1 LIGRTA
7 PDPKAYGLPDAG
19 ELTALLAD
27 WCPDYALQT
36 SPQAYGL
43 PGAEEAAAPAG
54 RRHPDYA
61 LQRPLGSEVP
71 DGIGEVYAPRVV
83 PAETSAPPAQA
94 PGAGVPPAVP
104 VPVAAGRPP
113 SIARIGT
120 LPVDAIRAD
129 FPILEEKV
137 NGRRLVWLDNAATTQ
152 KPLAVIAR
160 LEHFYRHENSN
171 VHRGAHTLAERA
183 TDAYE
188 AAREKI
194 AAFIGAPSSDA
205 VVFVRG
211 TTEGINLVAQGYV
224 KQYLR
229 PGDEI
234 ILTLLEHHANIV
246 PWQLL
251 AQETGAVLRVAPVDA
266 DGQINLPAYAEL
278 FTPRTRFVSAS
289 HVSNAL
295 GTVAPVE
302 EMIALAHSHGT
313 RICIDGAQSVSHMP
327 VDMRALDAD
336 FFVFSGH
343 KIYGPTGIGVV
354 YGKPEL
360 LEAARPYQGGGN
372 MIADVTFAETVY
384 REAPA
389 KFEAGTGNIA
399 DAAGLGAAVDY
410 VSSVGM
416 RHIAAYE
423 QDLLDYGTR
432 ALSAVPGLRL
442 IGTAARKASVLSF
455 VLEGHDIEETGRR
468 LSAAGIAVRAGHH
481 CAQPI
486 LRHFGL
492 EGTVRSSL
500 AFYNTHEEI
509 DLLVDAL
516 SNIVRGRTHSS
527 KLSLWPWSIS

>member
-1 LIGRTA
+1 MSIHEEIGYSA
-7 PDPKAYGLPDAG
+7 LDPK
-19 ELTALLAD
+19 
-27 WCPDYALQT
+27 
-36 SPQAYGL
+36 AYGL
-43 PGAEEAAAPAG
+43 PGAEELAALLAACC
-54 RRHPDYA
+54 PDYA
-61 LQRPLGSEVP
+61 PQPPPRSEVP
-71 DGIGEVYAPRVV
+71 DGTGEVYAPRVV
-83 PAETSAPPAQA
+83 PSA
-94 PGAGVPPAVP
+94 VPPASAHVSGADAP
-104 VPVAAGRPP
+104 RAVRIPVAAGRSP
-113 SIARIGT
+113 SVARIGT

-129 FPILEEKV
+129 FPILEETV
-137 NGRRLVWLDNAATTQ
+137 NGRRLVWFDNAATTQ
-152 KPLAVIAR
+152 KPRAVIDR
-160 LEHFYRHENSN
+160 LTYYYSRENSN
-171 VHRGAHTLAERA
+171 VHRGAHTLAERS

-188 AAREKI
+188 EARGKI
-194 AAFIGAPSSDA
+194 ARFIGAPGSDTI
-205 VVFVRG
+205 VFVRG

-251 AQETGAVLRVAPVDA
+251 AQETGAVLRVAPVDG
-266 DGQINLPAYAEL
+266 DGQILLPAYADL
-278 FTPRTRFVSAS
+278 FTSRTRFVSAS

-302 EMIALAHSHGT
+302 EMVALAHSHGT

-327 VDMRALDAD
+327 VDVRALDAD

-399 DAAGLGAAVDY
+399 DAVGLGAAVDY
-410 VSSVGM
+410 VSAVGM

-423 QDLLDYGTR
+423 QELLDYGTR
-432 ALSAVPGLRL
+432 ALAAVPGLRL

-492 EGTVRSSL
+492 EGTVRPSL

-509 DLLVDAL
+509 DFLAEEL
-516 SNIVRGRTHSS
+516 SNIVRGKARSAATPS
-527 KLSLWPWSIS
+527 WSETRPFRDIPA